1 LPEALILGCGFTGSR
16 VAERLQQRHGFVVR
30 CTHRD
35 QLDFSIPGWRQKLR
49 PLLAP
54 FILHSVPLLGNG
66 LDENVLEELETLRI
80 VYLST
85 TSVYGKVRDVDELT
99 PPVADHPRVQ
109 LERAIQAR
117 FPSSLILRPAAIYG
131 SGRGIH
137 VSMKAGRFRFLGDG
151 SNYISR
157 IHVEDLA
164 AIAAAA
170 LLSDLTGVYP
180 VADCH
185 PCPSREIAE
194 FCSQLLN
201 VPMPLPASSEELP
214 TSRQADR
221 RVDGTAICRAL
232 GINLRYPSYRSGIPA
247 SLTQQTEASDPV
259 PAPRVS

>member
-1 LPEALILGCGFTGSR
+1 MGCGFTGSR
-16 VAERLQQRHGFVVR
+16 VAENLRQRRGFVVR
-30 CTHRD
+30 CTHRA
-35 QLDFSIPGWRQKLR
+35 QLDFSLPGWRQKLG

-54 FILHSVPLLGNG
+54 IVLHSVPILGNG
-66 LDENVLEELETLRI
+66 LDENVLEELETQRM

-85 TSVYGKVRDVDELT
+85 TSVYGQVRDVDELT
-99 PPVADHPRVQ
+99 PAAADHPRVQ

-117 FPSSLILRPAAIYG
+117 YPSSLILRPAAIYG
-131 SGRGIH
+131 PGRGIH
-137 VSMKAGRFRFLGDG
+137 VSMKAGRFRLLGDG

-164 AIAAAA
+164 AIAEAA

-194 FCSQLLN
+194 FCSRLLN
-201 VPMPLPASSEELP
+201 LPMPLPARRQELP
-214 TSRQADR
+214 ASRQADR

-232 GINLRYPSYRSGIPA
+232 GISLRYPSYRSGIPA
-247 SLTQQTEASDPV
+247 SLTEQTIASDPA
-259 PAPRVS
+259 PAPQAP

>member
-1 LPEALILGCGFTGSR
+1 
-16 VAERLQQRHGFVVR
+16 
-30 CTHRD
+30 
-35 QLDFSIPGWRQKLR
+35 LDFSMPGWREKLR

-54 FILHSVPLLGNG
+54 LILHSVPLLENDQEV
-66 LDENVLEELETLRI
+66 LDQLETQRI

-85 TSVYGKVRDVDELT
+85 TSVYGKLRDVDERTLA
-99 PPVADHPRVQ
+99 VADHPRVQ

-131 SGRGIH
+131 PGRGIH
-137 VSMKAGRFRFLGDG
+137 VSMGAGTFRLLGDG
-151 SNYISR
+151 SNYVSR

-164 AIAAAA
+164 AIAEAA

-180 VADCH
+180 VADCD
-185 PCPSREIAE
+185 PCRSREIAE

-201 VPMPLPASSEELP
+201 VPMPLPTSRDELP
-214 TSRQADR
+214 ASRRADR

-247 SLTQQTEASDPV
+247 SLSEQTIASDPA
-259 PAPRVS
+259 PARQAP